1 LHPSLSFGP
10 EGFNPRFKFLLFL
23 GETKGLVQNK
33 VTNPF
38 CCFEVTHCV
47 SNLVAE
53 LQGWYSN
60 VLKFHP
66 FVEFVEKKVYDKEV
80 KIL

>member
-1 LHPSLSFGP
+1 MIPV
-10 EGFNPRFKFLLFL
+10 FLLFL
-23 GETKGLVQNK
+23 GETKDLVQNK
-33 VTNPF
+33 FTNPF

-53 LQGWYSN
+53 LLLQVWYSN
-60 VLKFHP
+60 LLKFHH
-66 FVEFVEKKVYDKEV
+66 FVEFVGKKVYHKEG